1 MAVQTA
7 TFEKTIRTLLDE
19 KKYQTVKDILVTM
32 EPADIAAVFDD
43 FGEERMALLFRLLPK
58 ETAAETFAELESEIQ
73 ETLIRGFSDRE
84 LHELVNELYVDD
96 AADLVDEMP
105 ANVVKRILAQADPQ
119 MRKEINEILR
129 YPENSAGSIM
139 TTEYV
144 SLRPKM
150 TVAEAITRIRRTGV
164 DKETIYTC
172 YVTEGRK
179 LLGAVS
185 VKDLLLAVD
194 DDAPVS
200 SLMDENVIS
209 VSTLTDQEE
218 VATMLSKYNFLAL
231 PVVDTDGRMVGIVTF
246 DDAMDVLVEET
257 TEDIEKMA
265 GMLPSEK
272 TYLRSTPWD
281 LFKHRIPWLALLM
294 ISATFTGLIITNFE
308 NALAAQVVLTA
319 FIPMLMDTGGNSG
332 SQASVT
338 IIRAL
343 SLGELEFSD
352 APKVLR
358 RAEGHLERDPHRRA
372 LRLRARGAVLR
383 QDHAL
388 RPAAAR
394 QHGHHAHDRLRGMLH
409 DGADRADRQGRRL
422 LAADGGQEDRLRPG
436 RDGEPLHHDDR
447 GRALAARLLRHR
459 QRPAVLKKEGRSG
472 RSSLFFVTKSLP
484 LRYGRGRLCVL

>member
-1 MAVQTA
+1 MSVQTNH
-7 TFEKTIRTLLDE
+7 FDKTIKTLLDE
-19 KKYQTVKDILVTM
+19 KKYQTLKDILVTM
-32 EPADIAAVFDD
+32 EPADIAAVF
-43 FGEERMALLFRLLPK
+43 EELDEGRVPLLFRLLPK
-58 ETAAETFAELESEIQ
+58 ETAAETFAELEPQHQ
-73 ETLIRGFSDRE
+73 ELLIRGFSDRE

-105 ANVVKRILAQADPQ
+105 ANVVKRILAQADPE

-144 SLRPKM
+144 SLRPGM
-150 TVAEAITRIRRTGV
+150 TVAEAIARIRKTGV

-185 VKDLLLAVD
+185 VKDLLLTAD
-194 DDAPVS
+194 DETPVS
-200 SLMDENVIS
+200 SIMDENVIF

-218 VATMLSKYNFLAL
+218 VAKMLSKYNFLAL

-272 TYLRSTPWD
+272 TYLHSTPWD
-281 LFKHRIPWLALLM
+281 LFRHRIPWLALLM
-294 ISATFTGLIITNFE
+294 VSATFTGLIITGFE

-343 SLGELEFSD
+343 SLGELEFAD
-352 APKVLR
+352 APKVIWKEIQT
-358 RAEGHLERDPHRRA
+358 AA
-372 LRLRARGAVLR
+372 LCGA
-383 QDHAL
+383 AL
-388 RPAAAR
+388 ALLCFAKIMLF
-394 QHGHHAHDRLRGMLH
+394 DRL
-409 DGADRADRQGRRL
+409 L
-422 LAADGGQEDRLRPG
+422 LGNSGITVLTAFVVCFTMALTVLVAKIVGCSLPMAAKKLGFD
-436 RDGEPLHHDDR
+436 
-447 GRALAARLLRHR
+447 
-459 QRPAVLKKEGRSG
+459 PAVMASPFITTIVDAL
-472 RSSLFFVTKSLP
+472 SLLVYFGIATALLF
-484 LRYGRGRLCVL
+484 